1 MYVRRMIYRNVGP
14 VLNLDFSL
22 PFHDNGNPKPV
33 IFVGENG
40 SGKSIVLSNIADS
53 FYEIAQSVFS
63 DIRNSSDRENGYNY
77 LKTISGNQIS
87 IGQSFMCSY
96 IELFDGQQVMKYIFK
111 SGTKSC
117 SEFTEEHHIS
127 LDRTMEWSDNS
138 KQNFKNVSATP
149 TTVEDAF
156 RRNSICYFP
165 PVRYERP
172 SWLSESFY
180 FISSKTVREDVKIT
194 ESWSGRLGKP
204 IMVVN
209 SFAELVSW
217 IINVIIDSRISIS
230 VSGGQYKAE
239 LDNQAFAV
247 ANVIIKN
254 HIDKILSIILEK
266 EVRLVL
272 YQRNYL
278 GSRLQI
284 VDENNN
290 SVVPTLNSLSTGQLA
305 LFELFATIIRYADV
319 DNWACSINL
328 ESISGIIIVD
338 EIDLH
343 LHSVLQSDVLPKL
356 MKLFPKVQ
364 FIITSHSPL
373 FLLGM
378 EKEFGADGY
387 EIINL
392 PDGNRI
398 DAEEFSLFQNAYEQM
413 IETRT
418 HKARVQDILSQLS
431 THSDKPL
438 IVTEGST
445 DWKHMK
451 AALNYFRSRGEYN
464 DLDFEFLEYEPLR
477 GNSDSPCKL
486 QMSNSELVTLCKSSA
501 KLPQSRILIFIADRD
516 DHSKTKDLTVD
527 GAQYK
532 KWNDTV
538 FSLEIPVPEHRT
550 ETPLICI
557 EHLHSDIEIK
567 TEFTCNDGISRRIYM
582 ACDFDHF
589 GRGTGEAGG
598 KYCCNFQSKWSPIQI
613 IDGADG
619 LKVVSTDTVDTT
631 NYALSKSNFAKNIL
645 SGVQPSDTF
654 TFEGFRPLFDVIAE
668 IIRPTYEEVES
679 SPNVDD
685 DSDATS

>member
-14 VLNLDFSL
+14 VLNLDLSL

-53 FYEIAQSVFS
+53 LYEIAQSVFS
-63 DIRNSSDRENGYNY
+63 DIRNSSGRDSGYNY
-77 LKTISGNQIS
+77 LKTITPSQITL
-87 IGQSFMCSY
+87 GQSFMCSY
-96 IELFDGQQVMKYIFK
+96 IELFEGQQVMKYIFK
-111 SGTKSC
+111 SGTKKC
-117 SEFTEEHHIS
+117 SEFAEEHQIS
-127 LDRTMEWSDNS
+127 LDGNLAWGEDS
-138 KQNFKNVSATP
+138 KQNFKKVKATQA
-149 TTVEDAF
+149 TVENAF
-156 RRNSICYFP
+156 ETNSICYFP

-180 FISSKTVREDVKIT
+180 YISSKAVREDIEIA
-194 ESWSGRLGKP
+194 ESWNGQLGKP

-209 SFAELVSW
+209 PFAELVSW
-217 IINVIIDSRISIS
+217 IIDVIIDSRGSIRK
-230 VSGGQYKAE
+230 V
-239 LDNQAFAV
+239 DNSYALVEVGPDTLIALGKV
-247 ANVIIKN
+247 KE
-254 HIDKILSIILEK
+254 HIDKILSIILGK
-266 EVRLVL
+266 EIKLRL
-272 YQRNYL
+272 YSRNAK
-278 GSRLQI
+278 GNRLQI
-284 VDENNN
+284 LDEDNNAI
-290 SVVPTLNSLSTGQLA
+290 VPTLNSLSTGQLA
-305 LFELFATIIRYADV
+305 LFELFATIVRYTDIGGWH
-319 DNWACSINL
+319 NCLNL
-328 ESISGIIIVD
+328 GDISGIIIID

-364 FIITSHSPL
+364 FIVTSHSPL

-431 THSDKPL
+431 VRSDKPL

-464 DLDFEFLEYEPLR
+464 DIDFEFLEYEPE
-477 GNSDSPCKL
+477 NASCDSSCKL
-486 QMSNSELVTLCKSSA
+486 QMSNTELVTLCKASA

-516 DHSKTKDLTVD
+516 AHGKTKDLTVD
-527 GAQYK
+527 GAQYR

-538 FSLEIPVPEHRT
+538 YSLEIPVPKHRT

-557 EHLHSDIEIK
+557 EHLYSDSEIK
-567 TEFTCNDGISRRIYM
+567 SEFISSDGISRRIYM
-582 ACDFDHF
+582 ACDFDQF
-589 GRGTGEAGG
+589 GRGVGDTEG
-598 KYCCNFQSKWSPIQI
+598 KFCKVQSKWDSIHI
-613 IDGADG
+613 IDGTNEY
-619 LKVVSTDTVDTT
+619 KVVSINTT
-631 NYALSKSNFAKNIL
+631 EDINYALPKADFAKNIL
-645 SGVQPSDTF
+645 SGVQPSNTF

-668 IIRPTYEEVES
+668 IIRPTYEEVAS
-679 SPNVDD
+679 SHDIDD
-685 DSDATS
+685 ASEGTS